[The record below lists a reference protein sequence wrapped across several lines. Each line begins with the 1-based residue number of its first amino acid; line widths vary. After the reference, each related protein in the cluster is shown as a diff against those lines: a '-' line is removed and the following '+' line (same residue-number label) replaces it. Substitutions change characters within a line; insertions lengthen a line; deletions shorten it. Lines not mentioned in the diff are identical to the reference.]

1 MNKKYVKTGIVLV
14 SALLLFSGCTQS
26 AGNLSKE
33 SHMVEG
39 LKELGT
45 IRVISRED
53 GSGTRSTFAE
63 LAGFQG
69 EGEVGNNHSD
79 LTTENAVI
87 VNNADEVIRDVAAD
101 ISAIGYVSKAA
112 ISGNGGVKSL
122 KVEGKSPE
130 QGEKYPLNRDFYLAY
145 SGTLSDLERDFLT
158 YVHGAGQEIV
168 GKDYDTVAKNRSFL
182 SNLAKGKLEIEGS
195 TSVAPLMEQLAEAYE
210 KINTN
215 AAITVTATDSTKGLT
230 QVMAG
235 KCDFG
240 MSSRELKDYEMELL
254 DYESIARDNIVVIVE
269 KNNPLDDISLE
280 DLKEIYTGKI
290 KNWDELNQQ

>member
-1 MNKKYVKTGIVLV
+1 MLWLTAMQKNSKGKMRFIRGNHIMNKKYVKTGIVLV

-33 SHMVEG
+33 SQMVEG

-122 KVEGKSPE
+122 KVEGKTPE
-130 QGEKYPLNRDFYLAY
+130 QGEKYPLNRDFYLGGENWSIKIY
-145 SGTLSDLERDFLT
+145 YGT
-158 YVHGAGQEIV
+158 
-168 GKDYDTVAKNRSFL
+168 KK
-182 SNLAKGKLEIEGS
+182 
-195 TSVAPLMEQLAEAYE
+195 
-210 KINTN
+210 
-215 AAITVTATDSTKGLT
+215 
-230 QVMAG
+230 
-235 KCDFG
+235 
-240 MSSRELKDYEMELL
+240 
-254 DYESIARDNIVVIVE
+254 
-269 KNNPLDDISLE
+269 
-280 DLKEIYTGKI
+280 
-290 KNWDELNQQ
+290 